1 MKKINL
7 LIVLSSFCFLLS
19 YSQESKLYLGVNV
32 APSINTLRGNAS
44 IETYLAKLSLA
55 TNVTLD
61 YFFNENLF
69 LTTGLGYESKG
80 ARQES
85 VFTDSSGTSG
95 VSSENTLNF
104 NYLTLPIMY
113 GYSTTGK
120 VKFYIAA
127 GGYLGFLIGQESKRT
142 DFNQFTNSNEES
154 TFDDSDSYKKIDVGV
169 SFLLG
174 LKIPVNER
182 LSLDF
187 SFRDQLGLSNISD
200 LEIID
205 GGAIKTNSF
214 ALQLGVK
221 YGL

>member
-1 MKKINL
+1 MRKINL
-7 LIVLSSFCFLLS
+7 LVVLSFFGFLLS
-19 YSQESKLYLGVNV
+19 FAQESKLHLGVHV

-44 IETYLAKLSLA
+44 IETYLAKPSLVA
-55 TNVTLD
+55 NITLD
-61 YFFNENLF
+61 YFFNEKVF

-80 ARQES
+80 ARQEFF
-85 VFTDSSGTSG
+85 FTDASGTSDG
-95 VSSENTLNF
+95 SSENTLNF
-104 NYLTLPIMY
+104 NYLTLPIMC

-120 VKFYIAA
+120 VKFYVAA
-127 GGYLGFLIGQESKRT
+127 GGYLGFLIGQETKREG
-142 DFNQFTNSNEES
+142 FNQFTNTNRES
-154 TFDDSDSYKKIDVGV
+154 TFEDSDSYKKLDVGA

-182 LSLDF
+182 LSLDL

-200 LEIID
+200 VEIID
-205 GGAIKTNSF
+205 GGSIKTNSF